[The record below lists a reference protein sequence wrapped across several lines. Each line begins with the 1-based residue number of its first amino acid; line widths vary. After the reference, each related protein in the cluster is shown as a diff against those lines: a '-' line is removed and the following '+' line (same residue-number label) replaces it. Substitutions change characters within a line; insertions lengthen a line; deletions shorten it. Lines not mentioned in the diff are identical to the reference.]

1 MADGTR
7 PSDPRRMAVKA
18 LMRVHRDGGY
28 SHIVWESALEAG
40 GLSPADRALASRIF
54 WGVIER
60 RLTLDYLIGC
70 YSRTPVK
77 KLQPAVREILRSG
90 LYQLLY
96 MDRIPVPAAVNE
108 SVNLTR
114 SMGVGHA
121 SRFVNAVMRAA
132 AREGLGRIEG
142 LPEGEEKRELL
153 SSCPRELTAFWQ
165 SAYGRERALALT
177 ACLNDEPDA
186 CFRVDLL
193 RVSPAE
199 WEEELSRLEI
209 VHQWDKD
216 LPGCLYIPRPQ
227 ELKRLEAPFR
237 EAYYAQDKASQWCCA
252 ALGALP
258 GEKVADVCAAPGGKS
273 LTIAQYME
281 NRGRL
286 LSGDVHEH
294 KCRAMRQRFREAS
307 VTISEVVQRDASA
320 PCKDDERDAFDRVL
334 CDVPCSGLGVIRRK
348 PEIRYRPLEDLNSL
362 PPLQYQILEQSAQL
376 VRPGGVLQ
384 YSTCT
389 LNPAENEA
397 VTERFLNTHP
407 EYEPLTLPEAM
418 QPLFEPLKAARSYR
432 LTLFPPVHG
441 CDGFF
446 IASFRKKG

>member
-1 MADGTR
+1 MGKR
-7 PSDPRRMAVKA
+7 IGSRGP
-18 LMRVHRDGGY
+18 
-28 SHIVWESALEAG
+28 
-40 GLSPADRALASRIF
+40 LSADRALASRIF

-142 LPEGEEKRELL
+142 LPEGEEKGAVVLL
-153 SSCPRELTAFWQ
+153 SPGADRFWQ

-258 GEKVADVCAAPGGKS
+258 GRRWRMYARRRE
-273 LTIAQYME
+273 E
-281 NRGRL
+281 
-286 LSGDVHEH
+286 
-294 KCRAMRQRFREAS
+294 RA
-307 VTISEVVQRDASA
+307 
-320 PCKDDERDAFDRVL
+320 
-334 CDVPCSGLGVIRRK
+334 
-348 PEIRYRPLEDLNSL
+348 
-362 PPLQYQILEQSAQL
+362 
-376 VRPGGVLQ
+376 
-384 YSTCT
+384 
-389 LNPAENEA
+389 
-397 VTERFLNTHP
+397 
-407 EYEPLTLPEAM
+407 
-418 QPLFEPLKAARSYR
+418 
-432 LTLFPPVHG
+432 
-441 CDGFF
+441 
-446 IASFRKKG
+446 